1 MGVISIC
8 KPNDLCS
15 ACAKY
20 PEEIVIH
27 EKNNDYCERNKEN
40 IKNEDLKEINNQ
52 NNDTILKEIIGKVVE
67 IDDKNEQTKKEI
79 NEIDSKRETDKSEY
93 INDEI
98 KNIEIKKNKDE
109 LKNEEK
115 DKEKTII
122 EETKLNS
129 NNSVVNQKTEIIQ
142 NNLQKENNIKDI
154 NLNNEI
160 EKILENKS
168 DNKGKDN
175 KNENKINENN
185 EDNNKINNIEIGS
198 NKEKQIINQ
207 NMNNENKNFII
218 NNDNVKNNQNEKNVL
233 NEIVDNK
240 NNSNNEINKDNINAE
255 NNKIIQE
262 YFFPLVGLVNV
273 GSTCFMDATLQCL
286 MHVSELS
293 NYFLNEYPKDKTF
306 LNSINNNIPTKGEL
320 SEAYYEILKEVD
332 ILAKKETKFSHY
344 SYPPSKFK
352 KVLGKYNSQFTKD
365 EANDSKDL
373 ILYLLQTFHE
383 ELNYFGNKVVPTNIT
398 LPDQTLRSLTFDFF
412 KLSYQSTNFSKI
424 SQLFYG
430 TYETTIICSVC
441 KTLFYSYQKFEFIS
455 FSTFKYKN
463 DRFNIL
469 DGFKDNEE
477 KQKLTGDNQ
486 YMCPKCK
493 KLVDAETFNKI
504 IEPPLKLI
512 LNIDYGK
519 NKKYNIITLNFE
531 DELDITEFLSFKM
544 KNNIKYRLCSVCTHI
559 GVSGERGHYIAFCKN
574 FKNNK
579 WYKFNDSSCGEC
591 KNYEIYNDNPYLL
604 IYEKI

>member
-1 MGVISIC
+1 
-8 KPNDLCS
+8 
-15 ACAKY
+15 
-20 PEEIVIH
+20 
-27 EKNNDYCERNKEN
+27 
-40 IKNEDLKEINNQ
+40 
-52 NNDTILKEIIGKVVE
+52 
-67 IDDKNEQTKKEI
+67 
-79 NEIDSKRETDKSEY
+79 
-93 INDEI
+93 
-98 KNIEIKKNKDE
+98 
-109 LKNEEK
+109 
-115 DKEKTII
+115 
-122 EETKLNS
+122 
-129 NNSVVNQKTEIIQ
+129 
-142 NNLQKENNIKDI
+142 
-154 NLNNEI
+154 
-160 EKILENKS
+160 
-168 DNKGKDN
+168 
-175 KNENKINENN
+175 
-185 EDNNKINNIEIGS
+185 
-198 NKEKQIINQ
+198 
-207 NMNNENKNFII
+207 MN
-218 NNDNVKNNQNEKNVL
+218 
-233 NEIVDNK
+233 
-240 NNSNNEINKDNINAE
+240 
-255 NNKIIQE
+255 
-262 YFFPLVGLVNV
+262 
-273 GSTCFMDATLQCL
+273 ATLQCL

-293 NYFLNEYPKDKTF
+293 NYFLNEYPNDKAF
-306 LNSINNNIPTKGEL
+306 LNSINNITTTKGEL
-320 SEAYYEILKEVD
+320 SEAYYEIVKEVD
-332 ILAKKETKFSHY
+332 ILSKKEIKFSHY

-352 KVLGKYNSQFTKD
+352 KILGKYNSQFTKD

-383 ELNYFGNKVVPTNIT
+383 ELNYFGDKVVPTNIL
-398 LPDQTLRSLTFDFF
+398 LPDQTLRSLTFDYF

-441 KTLFYSYQKFEFIS
+441 KNIFYSYQKFEFLS

-477 KQKLTGDNQ
+477 KQKLIGDNQ

-512 LNIDYGK
+512 LNIDYGI
-519 NKKYNIITLNFE
+519 NKKYNITALDFE
-531 DELDITEFLSFKM
+531 DELDITDFLSFILE
-544 KNNIKYRLCSVCTHI
+544 NNIKYRLCSVCTHI

>member
-1 MGVISIC
+1 MGIISVC

-15 ACAKY
+15 VCAKY
-20 PEEIVIH
+20 PKEIVIH
-27 EKNNDYCERNKEN
+27 EKNNDYCDGNKEN
-40 IKNEDLKEINNQ
+40 IKNEYLKDINNE
-52 NNDTILKEIIGKVVE
+52 NNNITLKEIIGKVIE
-67 IDDKNEQTKKEI
+67 LDDNNEQMKKEI
-79 NEIDSKRETDKSEY
+79 NETDSRRETGKSEY
-93 INDEI
+93 IKDEI
-98 KNIEIKKNKDE
+98 NNEEINKNKDE
-109 LKNEEK
+109 IKKEEK

-122 EETKLNS
+122 EEAKLNDK
-129 NNSVVNQKTEIIQ
+129 NSIVEQKTEIIQ
-142 NNLQKENNIKDI
+142 NNLQKEKNIKNI
-154 NLNNEI
+154 NLDNETENILGNISANKEI
-160 EKILENKS
+160 EK
-168 DNKGKDN
+168 DNKK
-175 KNENKINENN
+175 EIKINENK
-185 EDNNKINNIEIGS
+185 EGNNKINNNEIGS
-198 NKEKQIINQ
+198 NKEKQIIN
-207 NMNNENKNFII
+207 NNGNINSIII
-218 NNDNVKNNQNEKNVL
+218 NDDVKNIKTENIL
-233 NEIVDNK
+233 NEIIDNK
-240 NNSNNEINKDNINAE
+240 NNSNNELNKDVNLE
-255 NNKIIQE
+255 NNKIIQQ

-273 GSTCFMDATLQCL
+273 GSTCFMNATLQCL

-293 NYFLNEYPKDKTF
+293 NYFLNEYPNDKAF
-306 LNSINNNIPTKGEL
+306 LNSINNITTTKGEL
-320 SEAYYEILKEVD
+320 SEAYYEIVKEVD
-332 ILAKKETKFSHY
+332 ILSKKEIKFSHY

-352 KVLGKYNSQFTKD
+352 KILGKYNSQFTKD

-383 ELNYFGNKVVPTNIT
+383 ELNYFGDKVVPTNIL
-398 LPDQTLRSLTFDFF
+398 LPDQTLRSLTFDYF

-441 KTLFYSYQKFEFIS
+441 KNIFYSYQKFEFLS

-477 KQKLTGDNQ
+477 KQKLIGDNQ

-512 LNIDYGK
+512 LNIDYGI
-519 NKKYNIITLNFE
+519 NKKYNIIALDFE
-531 DELDITEFLSFKM
+531 DELDITDFLSFILE
-544 KNNIKYRLCSVCTHI
+544 NNIKYRLCSVCTHI